1 VIRTLVRSAA
11 PVFIVVVTT
20 LVFGMISYG
29 RLPRESFPDVKI
41 PVVLVSTPY
50 IGVSPA
56 DVESLVTNPLENEL
70 GAIKDLKKMSSTS
83 AEGVSVISLEFVPE
97 VVIEDAL
104 QRVRDRVNRAKPE
117 LPDDAEEP
125 NVQEVSFSDVPIML
139 VTIAGNADE
148 EQLKRLGEALE
159 EEIKRVPGVLDTR
172 LSGGRERQIRVQ
184 VDPMRLA
191 AYGLSL
197 SDVSNA
203 LRGENVN
210 IPGGTI
216 GAGESNFL
224 LRVPGEFRTAT
235 EIEAVAVKR
244 VGDRPVFV
252 RDLGRV
258 EDDFADRNSYARMNG
273 QAAVSVGV
281 TKRVGANII
290 EIADAVKLITAEAAE
305 TWPEG
310 VEYRVLADQS
320 KEISTMISDLENNI
334 ITALI
339 LVVGV
344 LVFAMGARNSLF
356 VALTIPLSMFGS
368 YIVIDLLGMTLN
380 MVVLF
385 SLILAL
391 GMLVDNGIVIVENI
405 YRHMDM
411 GKSLTEA
418 SIDGTSE
425 VALAVAAS
433 TATTIA
439 AFFPLVFWTG
449 IMGQFM
455 GFLPKV
461 VIIVLSASLVAA
473 VLLMPVMTARLMKRT
488 RPESVQDPETVAHQS
503 TDALIATEMQAV
515 PNNGM
520 MRAYRRLV
528 EFAVDHRYLTTMATV
543 GVLFISFIAYGAL
556 NHGTEFF
563 PEVDPNRAT
572 IGVRTADGTELG
584 TTDTILRHIEEVLA
598 AEGNVDVYVAESGV
612 PAAAGPFGGSQASP
626 NQGRITIDFKPDRN
640 DAKPGQQVRIEPTP
654 DTIERIRVAL
664 AALPGAEITIDK
676 ERMGPPVGKP
686 IAIEVSGKDFDAVG
700 ELAARVRRELGEIPG
715 VTGLSDDYRVGRPE
729 LRLRID
735 RGAAQRVGA
744 STADIGNAL
753 RTSIA
758 GSKATALR
766 DGTDEHDIVV
776 EIDPRY
782 KTDIQRVLD
791 LRIPGRELT
800 SPETFPV
807 PLSTVARYELAGGS
821 GAIRHI
827 DQDLVVTING
837 DIIEGYNEN
846 AVRADVAAAIAS
858 FPVGDGES
866 LRLGGADDE
875 QRAAQ
880 DFLSRAFLLALA
892 LVALVLVLQFNSF
905 VEPMIIM
912 ASVVLSIVGVLWGLI
927 LTGTPFGIIM
937 TGIGVIS
944 LAGVVVNNAIV
955 LLDYV
960 GQLRARG
967 LDVRQALTLAG
978 MTRFRP
984 VMLTA
989 TTTVLGLLPM
999 ALGITIDFARMRV
1012 TMGGSS
1018 AGFWGS
1024 MAIAV
1029 VFGLGFATILTLV
1042 VVPALYRVSDD
1053 IRVLASRIWSRLR
1066 GRNVAGAATTAAL
1079 LIAGMLSSGSAQ
1091 AAVSLDD
1098 AVAAAREH
1106 NVDRLLATERTVQ
1119 TATLK
1124 TQAWSLVSPKV
1135 SAGASYTINE
1145 QEIALDFSE
1154 NLPEEFQD
1162 AFSGGDPIIIQEKQ
1176 YAAANISVIQPL
1188 FSGPALP
1195 ALRGAYAMTEAAEA
1209 DEASVDQ
1216 RIRAAV
1222 ARSWY
1227 GLSVAREA
1235 KRLADG
1241 AVGVASNHM
1250 KLAESQVNA
1259 GLAPART
1266 ALQARLAHAQALRE
1280 QASAVEREV
1289 AASEAF
1295 FRMTGLPRDSELS
1308 TAAPPSVPSMLD
1320 DALGQARTQR
1330 PDLRAADTRIQVA
1343 RNSKTAKAM
1352 GWLPTVDGR
1361 FTYSWSENTGFS
1373 DDPTTWLVVFGANW
1387 TLWDGGLRIAQM
1399 SEESSKL
1406 RAAELQAR
1414 QLQESVDEQVRT
1426 AWARYQQSLTALES
1440 SRDERA
1446 LAAENLR
1453 LAEAAFAAGSGTWL
1467 EVEDAR
1473 LAQVQAELGALS
1485 QTTNRDLAAI
1495 DLRVAMGDW

>member
-1 VIRTLVRSAA
+1 VIRMLVRSAA
-11 PVFIVVVTT
+11 PVTIAVLTI

-70 GAIKDLKKMSSTS
+70 AAIKDLKKMSSTS
-83 AEGVSVISLEFVPE
+83 AEGVSIISLEFVPE

-117 LPDDAEEP
+117 LPDDAEDP
-125 NVQEVSFSDVPIML
+125 NVQEISFSDVPILL
-139 VTIAGNADE
+139 VTIAGDADE
-148 EQLKRLGEALE
+148 ETLKKLGEGLE
-159 EEIKRVPGVLDTR
+159 ESFKRIPGVLDTR
-172 LSGGRERQIRVQ
+172 LSGGRERQVRVQ
-184 VDPMRLA
+184 IDPLRLA
-191 AYGLSL
+191 SYGLAL
-197 SDVSNA
+197 NDVINA

-216 GAGESNFL
+216 DAGASNFL
-224 LRVPGEFRTAT
+224 LRVPGEFQRFE

-258 EDDFADRNSYARMNG
+258 VDDFADRSSYARMNG
-273 QAAVSVGV
+273 EAAVSVGV

-290 EIADAVKLITAEAAE
+290 EIADAVKEITAAE
-305 TWPEG
+305 SADWPEG

-320 KEISTMISDLENNI
+320 KQISTMVSDLENNI

-339 LVVGV
+339 LVVAV

-356 VALTIPLSMFGS
+356 VALTIPLSMLGS

-411 GKSLTEA
+411 GKSLVEA

-425 VALAVAAS
+425 VALAVLAS

-439 AFFPLVFWTG
+439 AFLPLVFWTG

-461 VIIVLSASLVAA
+461 VIIVLTASLVAA
-473 VLLMPVMTARLMKRT
+473 VLLMPVLTARLMKRT
-488 RPESVQDPETVAHQS
+488 RPESPQAAAADPAQQGVEAI
-503 TDALIATEMQAV
+503 IAAELQAV
-515 PNNGM
+515 PDNAM
-520 MRAYRRLV
+520 MRGYRRLLGFTV
-528 EFAVDHRYLTTMATV
+528 EHRYLTSGATFALLLATF
-543 GVLFISFIAYGAL
+543 GLYGAF

-572 IGVRTADGTELG
+572 VTVRAADGTDLE
-584 TTDTILRHIEEVLA
+584 TTDAILRAVEAMLA
-598 AEGNVDVYVAESGV
+598 AEPNVDVYVAESGV
-612 PAAAGPFGGSQASP
+612 PASSGPFGGSQATP
-626 NQGRITIDFKPDRN
+626 NQGRITVDFLPDKN
-640 DAKPGQQVRIEPTP
+640 DAQPGERPRVEPTP
-654 DTIERIRVAL
+654 ATIERIRAAVATV
-664 AALPGAEITIDK
+664 PGAEIHVDK

-686 IAIEVSGKDFDAVG
+686 IAVEVSGKDFHAVG
-700 ELAARVRRELGEIPG
+700 ALAARVRRSLEGVAG
-715 VTGLSDDYRVGRPE
+715 VTSLSDDYRVGRPE

-744 STADIGNAL
+744 STADVANAL
-753 RTSIA
+753 RTSVA
-758 GSKATALR
+758 GTKASALR
-766 DGTDEHDIVV
+766 DGKDEHDIVV
-776 EIDPRY
+776 EIDPRF

-821 GAIRHI
+821 GSIKHI
-827 DQDLVVTING
+827 NQDLVVTIEG
-837 DIIEGYNEN
+837 DIAEGFNEN
-846 AVRADVAAAIAS
+846 AVRKDVAALLAD
-858 FPVGDGES
+858 FEVGPGEN

-880 DFLSRAFLLALA
+880 DFLGRAFLLALS

-905 VEPMIIM
+905 VEPIIIM
-912 ASVVLSIVGVLWGLI
+912 SSVVLSIIGVLWGLL
-927 LTGTPFGIIM
+927 LTGTPFGVIM

-967 LDVRQALTLAG
+967 LDVVQALTLAG

-989 TTTVLGLLPM
+989 ITTVLGLVPM
-999 ALGITIDFARMRV
+999 ALGITLDFARLRV
-1012 TMGGSS
+1012 AIGGSS

-1024 MAIAV
+1024 MAVAV
-1029 VFGLGFATILTLV
+1029 IFGLGFATVLTLV
-1042 VVPALYRVSDD
+1042 VVPTLYRVSDD
-1053 IRVLASRIWSRLR
+1053 LGRLAGRLWRALR
-1066 GRNVAGAATTAAL
+1066 GRKSAVAATGAGLLLAAL
-1079 LIAGMLSSGSAQ
+1079 LPAAAQ
-1091 AAVSLDD
+1091 GAVSLDD
-1098 AVAAAREH
+1098 AVAAARQH
-1106 NVDRLLATERTVQ
+1106 NVDRLLAAERTAQ
-1119 TATLK
+1119 TETLRG
-1124 TQAWSLVSPKV
+1124 QAWALVSPKV
-1135 SAGASYTINE
+1135 STGANYTFHE
-1145 QEIALDFSE
+1145 QEIALDFGE
-1154 NLPEEFQD
+1154 GLPEEFQSL
-1162 AFSGGDPIIIQEKQ
+1162 FEGTEPIVIQEQ
-1176 YAAANISVIQPL
+1176 RYASANASVVQPL

-1195 ALRGAYAMTEAAEA
+1195 LLRGAYAMTDAARA
-1209 DEASVDQ
+1209 DERSVDQ
-1216 RIRAAV
+1216 QIRAAV
-1222 ARSWY
+1222 ARAWY
-1227 GLSVAREA
+1227 GLGLAREGE
-1235 KRLADG
+1235 RLAG
-1241 AVGVASNHM
+1241 EALAVAAGHR
-1250 KLAESQVNA
+1250 KLAEAQVQA
-1259 GLAPART
+1259 GLAPPRA
-1266 ALQARLAHAQALRE
+1266 ALQARLAEAQALRE
-1280 QASAVEREV
+1280 QAAAAERLV
-1289 AASEAF
+1289 SASEAF
-1295 FRMTGLPRDSELS
+1295 HRMTGLPRDSAL
-1308 TAAPPSVPSMLD
+1308 APADPPAVP
-1320 DALGQARTQR
+1320 
-1330 PDLRAADTRIQVA
+1330 ADVEGAVA
-1343 RNSKTAKAM
+1343 RARSQRSDLVAAEQRVRVARSSKTAKAM

-1361 FTYSWSENTGFS
+1361 FTWSWSENTGFS
-1373 DDPTTWLVVFGANW
+1373 DDPSTWMVVLGASW
-1387 TLWDGGLRIAQM
+1387 TLWDGGLRVAQM
-1399 SEESSKL
+1399 GEESSKL

-1414 QLQESVDEQVRT
+1414 QVRESIDEQVHT
-1426 AWARYQQSLTALES
+1426 AWARYQQATVALAGTAE
-1440 SRDERA
+1440 ERS
-1446 LAAENLR
+1446 LAAESLR
-1453 LAEAAFAAGSGTWL
+1453 LAEAAFAAGSATWL

-1473 LAQVQAELGALS
+1473 LAQVQAELAALS
-1485 QTTNRDLAAI
+1485 QTTQRDLAAI
-1495 DLRVAMGDW
+1495 ELRVAMGDW